1 MQINQLENQISQHE
15 RDADNSKAAV
25 KELQA
30 ENARLQDEMLASNKH
45 QDASLQKQIATLKQQ
60 LCDAQNQAK
69 SAQHDN
75 QQSLRQAQVR
85 MRSKLSVCWLV
96 CLFDVLFWLVVS
108 VCSFAC
114 LCLFVRLFG
123 WLVFLDVASSFF
135 PLLKPGV
142 RSRLT
147 QQHSLLF
154 VCHPRSQDMAAE
166 LEQKL
171 TESSKATEKLE
182 QDMSER
188 NARITALQTQLTK
201 EQSATAACLQ
211 EAGANADEALSHA
224 KRVAQEKTQSA
235 VQEEAQKRQQLEDN
249 MASLTAQLAAAKA
262 QISASQLGTDEQT
275 AALAQQLEGVQ
286 SELQLL
292 KKTHADTRVKLEN
305 AQEQAAKHDNAC
317 KQAQQR
323 VKDLENELDA
333 KSNECTMA
341 EDRANDLDSKVRDK
355 TRKKERKRN
364 RQRGK
369 EGGNGANEA
378 K

>member
-1 MQINQLENQISQHE
+1 M
-15 RDADNSKAAV
+15 
-25 KELQA
+25 
-30 ENARLQDEMLASNKH
+30 
-45 QDASLQKQIATLKQQ
+45 
-60 LCDAQNQAK
+60 
-69 SAQHDN
+69 
-75 QQSLRQAQVR
+75 
-85 MRSKLSVCWLV
+85 
-96 CLFDVLFWLVVS
+96 
-108 VCSFAC
+108 
-114 LCLFVRLFG
+114 
-123 WLVFLDVASSFF
+123 
-135 PLLKPGV
+135 
-142 RSRLT
+142 
-147 QQHSLLF
+147 
-154 VCHPRSQDMAAE
+154 
-166 LEQKL
+166 
-171 TESSKATEKLE
+171 
-182 QDMSER
+182 
-188 NARITALQTQLTK
+188 
-201 EQSATAACLQ
+201 
-211 EAGANADEALSHA
+211 
-224 KRVAQEKTQSA
+224 
-235 VQEEAQKRQQLEDN
+235 QEEAQKRQQLEDN